1 MTKAANETPEQRENR
16 LVKARKQACK
26 TREQAMKEKYRDKIL
41 EDLRKEEESEND
53 SDAPVVPAP
62 APAPVVPVVP
72 EVPVVP
78 APAPVKKPRK
88 KPAAKIIVEQD
99 SDDSDFFE
107 DKPNIIFVKRVTKK
121 KENIPP
127 PAPTPTYTP
136 TPLPVYPRPSPNPVP
151 VPQYA
156 PPVPVRPPEITPQ
169 QRLLAERCK
178 NMSNGNFLPVSRPRM

>member
-1 MTKAANETPEQRENR
+1 
-16 LVKARKQACK
+16 
-26 TREQAMKEKYRDKIL
+26 MKEKYRDKIL
-41 EDLRKEEESEND
+41 EDLRKEEESENENVNV
-53 SDAPVVPAP
+53 SDAPVNVVPQC

-72 EVPVVP
+72 VVPEAP
-78 APAPVKKPRK
+78 APAPQCVKKPRK

-121 KENIPP
+121 KENIL
-127 PAPTPTYTP
+127 PTPTYTP
-136 TPLPVYPRPSPNPVP
+136 TPLPVYPRPSQSPNPVP

-156 PPVPVRPPEITPQ
+156 PPVPVRPPEISPQ
-169 QRLLAERCK
+169 QRLLMERCK

>member
-1 MTKAANETPEQRENR
+1 
-16 LVKARKQACK
+16 
-26 TREQAMKEKYRDKIL
+26 MKEKYRDKIL

>member
-1 MTKAANETPEQRENR
+1 
-16 LVKARKQACK
+16 
-26 TREQAMKEKYRDKIL
+26 MKEKYRDKIL

-53 SDAPVVPAP
+53 SDNVVPAP
-62 APAPVVPVVP
+62 APAPAPAPPPVPAP
-72 EVPVVP
+72 EAP

-127 PAPTPTYTP
+127 PSPAPTYTP
-136 TPLPVYPRPSPNPVP
+136 TPLPVYPRPSPPGPVP
-151 VPQYA
+151 QSVPQYA